1 MTEKQKAKCKQI
13 LEHYGAENQLKKL
26 CEECAE
32 LVQAAIKFDI
42 ATSKNGKQN
51 IETYSH
57 LCEELADVMIMIEQV
72 RLTVSENA
80 VNSFINEKI
89 ERQMRRIESEVHT

>member
-1 MTEKQKAKCKQI
+1 MTDKQKAKCKQI
-13 LEHYGAENQLKKL
+13 LEHYGAENQRRQL

-32 LVQAAIKFDI
+32 LIQAAIKYER
-42 ATSKNGKQN
+42 TSPNL
-51 IETYSH
+51 EAYSH
-57 LCEELADVMIMIEQV
+57 LCEELADVMIMIEQIK
-72 RLTVSENA
+72 LTVSENA

>member
-1 MTEKQKAKCKQI
+1 MTDEQRNKCKQI
-13 LEHYGAENQLKKL
+13 LEHYGAENQRRQL

-32 LVQAAIKFDI
+32 LIQAAIKYDRKGRNLG
-42 ATSKNGKQN
+42 AN
-51 IETYSH
+51 IEAYSH

-72 RLTVSENA
+72 RLTVSENM